1 MGATQV
7 VIIGGITFAIIA
19 SQLSNKKRDSYE
31 LRRSVNTTL
40 SKNETSDTIQRT
52 IYKNALI
59 NHKNAIVV
67 KEKNPGS
74 QYRLRKKNNIK

>member
-7 VIIGGITFAIIA
+7 VVIGGITLAIIA
-19 SQLSNKKRDSYE
+19 SQLSNKKRDNYE
-31 LRRSVNTTL
+31 LRRSNNITL

-59 NHKNAIVV
+59 NHKNTIAV
-67 KEKNPGS
+67 KEKNSGS

>member
-19 SQLSNKKRDSYE
+19 SQLSNKKRDNYE
-31 LRRSVNTTL
+31 LRRSGNTTL

-67 KEKNPGS
+67 NGKKSRKSIQTKKEK
-74 QYRLRKKNNIK
+74 

>member
-19 SQLSNKKRDSYE
+19 SQLSNKKRDNYE
-31 LRRSVNTTL
+31 LRRSGNTTL

-52 IYKNALI
+52 IY
-59 NHKNAIVV
+59 KNAIVV

-74 QYRLRKKNNIK
+74 QYRLRKKNNIN